1 MEHDS
6 EGAADSQRREALAA
20 FTSNAVQARDID
32 RESKNFTI
40 GAMATNDEQRQGH
53 LLGKT
58 GTFSFTDKVVVV
70 TGAARG
76 LGRVTALGFARAG
89 AKIVISDIYDAG
101 DEETLQMLRCDGG
114 QGIYV
119 HADVRSEPEVEAMIA
134 TTIETYGQ
142 LNCAV
147 NNAGTEVVGNIVDQT
162 AEHCALL
169 LDTNV
174 KGVFYCLKHELRQM
188 MKNGGGAIVNQSS
201 VTSSLTG
208 VPGNGLYAA
217 TKGAVIALTKTAA
230 LEAAKHNINVNSI
243 AACAI
248 DVPGDM
254 IWQWIRETGTS
265 PQQIS
270 AALSVG
276 RMGKPAELVA
286 AVMFLCSDEARFIT
300 GHTLPVD
307 GGFIAQ

>member
-1 MEHDS
+1 
-6 EGAADSQRREALAA
+6 
-20 FTSNAVQARDID
+20 
-32 RESKNFTI
+32 
-40 GAMATNDEQRQGH
+40 MAGM
-53 LLGKT
+53 
-58 GTFSFTDKVVVV
+58 FSFTGKMVVV

-89 AKIVISDIYDAG
+89 AKVVISDIDDAG
-101 DEETLQMLRCDGG
+101 GEETLRLLQSEGG
-114 QGIYV
+114 EGLYL
-119 HADVRSEPEVEAMIA
+119 HTDVRSEAQVQAMIEKA
-134 TTIETYGQ
+134 VAKYGH

-147 NNAGTEVVGNIVDQT
+147 NNAGTELLGNIADQT
-162 AEHCALL
+162 AEHFDLL

-188 MKNGGGAIVNQSS
+188 MKNGGGSIVNQSS

-230 LEAAKHNINVNSI
+230 LEAARHNINVNAI

-248 DVPGDM
+248 DVRGDM
-254 IWQWIRETGTS
+254 IWQWISETGTS
-265 PQQIS
+265 PEQIM
-270 AALSVG
+270 AALPVG
-276 RMGKPAELVA
+276 RMGKPEELVA
-286 AVMFLCSDEARFIT
+286 AVLFLCSDQARFIT

-307 GGFIAQ
+307 GGFLAQ